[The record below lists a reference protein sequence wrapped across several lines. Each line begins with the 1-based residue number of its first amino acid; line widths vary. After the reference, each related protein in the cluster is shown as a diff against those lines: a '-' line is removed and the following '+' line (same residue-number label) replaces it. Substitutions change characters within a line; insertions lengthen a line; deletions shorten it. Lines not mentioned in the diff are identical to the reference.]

1 MLSWVCL
8 LSPLHGIWA
17 TTRQRTPESRGAI
30 AASCRRSGAERWP
43 GYIQQPSGNHG
54 LTGGFRHVWEKK
66 GGALYYRGMATCK
79 SYPSSNDH
87 AGFSSCVSS
96 WLVKMLT
103 WRKRSNDDLFKFMI
117 SIIHCCYT
125 LIPCGL
131 HKTFL
136 YSLVT
141 STCWYFIGR
150 TWILLIYSRNGR
162 TCHFGRALQSLG
174 PRRIGTTFRQK
185 QSSSATPH
193 FSPLDVDLRHALP
206 DGHVPKMVFHWH
218 VLCHGFSRPF
228 PQVTYTTPA
237 QGSDFKWFEPIEHD
251 QKLWLHWTYLLGAI

>member
-1 MLSWVCL
+1 MGAIWLYGAINIYKPSKYGWFISALQTWKKIRLWASQVADLPRVAQVLSWVCL

-17 TTRQRTPESRGAI
+17 TTRQRTPESRGASSTLS
-30 AASCRRSGAERWP
+30 AFRRGT
-43 GYIQQPSGNHG
+43 
-54 LTGGFRHVWEKK
+54 LTWIYSTALRKPWFNRGIWTCLGKK
-66 GGALYYRGMATCK
+66 GGVLYYRGMATCK

-103 WRKRSNDDLFKFMI
+103 WSRKRSNDDLFKLMI

-125 LIPCGL
+125 LILCGL

-141 STCWYFIGR
+141 STCWSWYFIGR
-150 TWILLIYSRNGR
+150 TWILLIYGRNGR

-185 QSSSATPH
+185 
-193 FSPLDVDLRHALP
+193 
-206 DGHVPKMVFHWH
+206 
-218 VLCHGFSRPF
+218 
-228 PQVTYTTPA
+228 
-237 QGSDFKWFEPIEHD
+237 
-251 QKLWLHWTYLLGAI
+251 